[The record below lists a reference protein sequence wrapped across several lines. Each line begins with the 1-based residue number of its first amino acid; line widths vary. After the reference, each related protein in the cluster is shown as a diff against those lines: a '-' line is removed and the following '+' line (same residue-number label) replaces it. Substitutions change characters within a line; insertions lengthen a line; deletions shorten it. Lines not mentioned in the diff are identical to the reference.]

1 MRRKSGLLVVLAG
14 LFGLLSGVAW
24 GQTDEQY
31 VRYWKQEWPVTDF
44 SKASIDFDEILHG
57 GPPKDGI
64 PPIDE
69 PAFVSVAEA
78 DLILADREPV
88 IGLVVNGEAKAY
100 PLQVLMF
107 HEIANDSIGGVP
119 VSVTFCP
126 LCNAA
131 IVFDRR
137 VGDRVLDFGTTGKLR
152 KSDLVMWDRQTES
165 WWQQFLGEAIVGEMT
180 GTRLT
185 MIPSRLESWARFRAR
200 APEAQVLVPN
210 GLHRRSYG
218 GNPYLN
224 YDSSARPFLFR
235 GEMPEGIAPLMRV
248 VTLGARGAWSL
259 DFMKHHRTVR
269 LDDGITIRWEPGQAS
284 ALDSGEIAEGRDVGN
299 FTVTRVVDGREV
311 DVQHGVDFVFAY
323 HAFYPD
329 SPIHHVT
336 SE

>member
-14 LFGLLSGVAW
+14 LFGLLSGSAW

-44 SKASIDFDEILHG
+44 SKASVDFDEILHG

-210 GLHRRSYG
+210 GLHHRSYG